1 MYFFPV
7 QNETQN
13 TPILAPQPPI
23 RPQKSKVEKNISSY
37 ICAGVVFEHIS
48 VPHLVTTVILNHF
61 KPTNKKLDPNVMWS
75 DIRGS
80 GWGSVVGKS

>member
-1 MYFFPV
+1 MRHKHYHTSTTTS
-7 QNETQN
+7 NKT
-13 TPILAPQPPI
+13 T
-23 RPQKSKVEKNISSY
+23 KKKISPY
-37 ICAGVVFEHIS
+37 ICAGVVFENIS

-80 GWGSVVGKS
+80 RWGSVVGKRC